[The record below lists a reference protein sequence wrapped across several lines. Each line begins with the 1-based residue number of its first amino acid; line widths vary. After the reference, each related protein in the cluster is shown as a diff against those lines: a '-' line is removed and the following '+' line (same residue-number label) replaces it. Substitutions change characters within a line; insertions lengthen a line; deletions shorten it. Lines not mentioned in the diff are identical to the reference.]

1 MKMGRDGKKLG
12 RRWREIPR
20 NGEED
25 GERYQETG
33 RKMERDTKKRG
44 GRWREVPRN

>member
-1 MKMGRDGKKLG
+1 MERDTKKRG
-12 RRWREIPR
+12 GRWREIPR

-33 RKMERDTKKRG
+33 RKMERGTKKLG
-44 GRWREVPRN
+44 GRFTMT